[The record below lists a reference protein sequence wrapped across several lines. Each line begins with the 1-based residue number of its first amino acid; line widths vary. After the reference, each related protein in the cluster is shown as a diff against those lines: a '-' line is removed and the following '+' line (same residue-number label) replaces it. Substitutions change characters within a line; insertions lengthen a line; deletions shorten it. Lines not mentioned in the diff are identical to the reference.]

1 MKSKYLI
8 QIAAKNPMITVNG
21 FLTIDGAMTRAT
33 ADEKAAAI
41 TAAEIYASK
50 EKARAVRVISAVKW
64 RAENSAANRAAMR
77 DE

>member
-41 TAAEIYASK
+41 TAAEIYANK
-50 EKARAVRVISAVKW
+50 EKARTVRVISAIKW
-64 RAENSAANRAAMR
+64 RAENSAANREAMR
-77 DE
+77 G